1 MAAATEYKPKKW
13 TYGVHPGVKMMQD
26 WIAALPAKT
35 GRSLQQWIDLT
46 KKQGGKT
53 EDQRRDWL
61 KREHKFGTNA
71 AWTIAQRASG
81 RGGDEDDD
89 PDAYVRSAHKYV
101 EDMYAGKKAALRPI
115 FDALMREGH
124 ALGNDVRACPCTTMV
139 PLYRHHVF
147 AQIKPTT
154 NTRIDLGLCLRGV
167 KPTKRLLGTGGEAKG
182 DRITHRIA
190 ISSVEEIDDELRKWL
205 KRAYEADAE

>member
-1 MAAATEYKPKKW
+1 MSVATEYKPKKW
-13 TYGVHPGVKMMQD
+13 TYGVHPSVKMMQD
-26 WIAALPAKT
+26 WIASLPAKT

-46 KKQGGKT
+46 RKQGGKT

-61 KREHKFGTNA
+61 KRQHQFGTNA

-89 PDAYVRSAHKYV
+89 PESYLRSAQVYV
-101 EDMYAGKKAALRPI
+101 EEMFAGRKASLRPI
-115 FDALMREGH
+115 FDALMAEAH
-124 ALGNDVRACPCTTMV
+124 ALGRDVRACPCTTMV
-139 PLYRHHVF
+139 PLYRNHVF

-167 KPTKRLLGTGGEAKG
+167 KPTKRLLSTGGEAKG

-190 ISSVEEIDDELRKWL
+190 ISAVEEIDDELRKCL
-205 KRAYEADAE
+205 KRAHETDAE

>member
-1 MAAATEYKPKKW
+1 MSVATEYKPKKW
-13 TYGVHPGVKMMQD
+13 TYGVHPSVKMMQD
-26 WIAALPAKT
+26 WIASLPAKT

-46 KKQGGKT
+46 RKQGGKT

-61 KREHKFGTNA
+61 KRQHQFGTNA
-71 AWTIAQRASG
+71 AWTIAQRASD

-89 PDAYVRSAHKYV
+89 PESYLRSAHGYV
-101 EDMYAGKKAALRPI
+101 EAMFAGKKAALRPI
-115 FDALMREGH
+115 FDALMAEAH
-124 ALGNDVRACPCTTMV
+124 ALGRDVRACPCTTMV
-139 PLYRHHVF
+139 PLYRNHVF

-167 KPTKRLLGTGGEAKG
+167 KPTKRLLSTGGEAKG

-190 ISSVEEIDDELRKWL
+190 ISAVEEIDDELRKCL
-205 KRAYEADAE
+205 KRAHEADAE